1 MNISESGKKLLAQ
14 WEGFKRTVYK
24 DVAGLPTIGVGHLLT
39 RNELS
44 SGKIIIANETVRYND
59 GLTEQ
64 QVYDLLDQDLDPAEG
79 VVNESVRVSLS
90 QNQFDALV
98 SFAFNVGTSAFRNS
112 TLLKRLNAGEYA
124 EVPAQLRRW
133 VHAGGK
139 TVKGLVIRRN
149 HEIEL
154 WNRG

>member
-1 MNISESGKKLLAQ
+1 MNISESGKKQLAQ

-44 SGKIIIANETVRYND
+44 SGKLAIGDETVRYGD

-64 QVYDLLDQDLDPAEG
+64 QVYDLLDQDLDPAERA
-79 VVNESVRVSLS
+79 VNESVKVTLN

-98 SFAFNVGTSAFRNS
+98 SFAFNVGTNAFKNS
-112 TLLKRLNAGEYA
+112 TLLKRLNAGIHRD
-124 EVPAQLRRW
+124 VPDQLRRW
-133 VHAGGK
+133 VHAGGRK
-139 TVKGLVIRRN
+139 VKGLVIRRN